1 VLPETSG
8 QLAPGNAL
16 LRRAR
21 TVARW
26 GIAAGVLGGCGYY
39 LATRTDR
46 RALAHALQH
55 ANYLLVFAM
64 TVGHLV
70 VVLTIKAW
78 RWGWMLAPVRKL
90 PLRRLYE
97 YVLAGCAVTNLVPA
111 RAGHAVR
118 VLLLRR
124 DGVPVAAAVGTI
136 LLEEIY
142 NILILALLA
151 LPLPWVLPLPSRVSA
166 TLRLVAVGA
175 VFGIAAG
182 YWALAAG
189 RARPAGFL
197 RRLSEGLALLSDARS
212 ATVVLGQSAAM
223 WLLDIGQVLLAMA
236 AVHMATTFF
245 GATLV
250 LLFVNL
256 VNVVPA
262 TPGQI
267 VLFEAGAAAACVI
280 AGATPEQ
287 GIAVGVLYHMMQL
300 IPETVVGSLAL
311 AHNAL
316 GRRELRSMTASL
328 RGDASRE

>member
-1 VLPETSG
+1 
-8 QLAPGNAL
+8 
-16 LRRAR
+16 
-21 TVARW
+21 VAHW
-26 GIAAGVLGGCGYY
+26 GLAAGVLGGCGYY

-46 RALAHALQH
+46 AALARALQDAD
-55 ANYLLVFAM
+55 YLLVLAM
-64 TVGHLV
+64 TAGHLI
-70 VVLTIKAW
+70 VVLPIKAW
-78 RWGWMLAPVRKL
+78 RWGWMLAPVRRL

-97 YVLAGCAVTNLVPA
+97 YCLAGCAVTNLVPA

-118 VLLLRR
+118 VLLVRR
-124 DGVPVAAAVGTI
+124 DGVPVAAAVATI

-142 NILILALLA
+142 NVVVFAVLA
-151 LPLPWVLPLPSRVSA
+151 LPLPWVLPLSSRVST
-166 TLRLVAVGA
+166 TLRLLTVGA
-175 VFGIAAG
+175 ALGIGAG
-182 YWALAAG
+182 FWLLAAG
-189 RARPAGFL
+189 RARPAGLL

-212 ATVVLGQSAAM
+212 ATVVLAQSFAM
-223 WLLDIGQVLLAMA
+223 WLFDIGQVLLAMA
-236 AVHMATTFF
+236 AVRMAPTFF

-250 LLFVNL
+250 LLFVNM

-300 IPETVVGSLAL
+300 IPETVLGSLVL

-316 GRRELRSMTASL
+316 GRRELRALATSL
-328 RGDASRE
+328 PPGASRE

>member
-1 VLPETSG
+1 M
-8 QLAPGNAL
+8 
-16 LRRAR
+16 
-21 TVARW
+21 
-26 GIAAGVLGGCGYY
+26 AAGVLGGCGYY
-39 LATRTDR
+39 LVTRTDR
-46 RALAHALQH
+46 AALAHALQS
-55 ANYLLVFAM
+55 ANYLLVLAM

-70 VVLTIKAW
+70 VVLPIKAW

-97 YVLAGCAVTNLVPA
+97 YCLAGCAVTNLVPA

-118 VLLLRR
+118 VLLVRR
-124 DGVPVAAAVGTI
+124 DGVPIAAAVGTI

-142 NILILALLA
+142 NILVLALLA
-151 LPLPWVLPLPSRVSA
+151 LPLPWVLPLSSRVSA
-166 TLRLVAVGA
+166 TMRLIAVGA
-175 VFGIAAG
+175 VLGIAAG
-182 YWALAAG
+182 YWLLAAG
-189 RARPAGFL
+189 RARPAGLL

-212 ATVVLGQSAAM
+212 ATVVLAQSVAM
-223 WLLDIGQVLLAMA
+223 WLFDIAQVLLAMA
-236 AVHMATTFF
+236 AVHMAATFS

-300 IPETVVGSLAL
+300 IPETVLGSLAL

-316 GRRELRSMTASL
+316 GRRELRAMATTVA
-328 RGDASRE
+328 RDVARE